1 VNRLLGFVTS
11 LRARAVA
18 RDWTRHVWMLERT
31 VDSMLATGTQDVVV
45 VCHEP
50 PPIAQASDP
59 RVTVMPLDVPVP
71 QRNNDAMCVD
81 KVLKVSAG
89 IAALQTRGVRYIGI
103 CDADDLVHR
112 ELGAFIAARDG
123 GHGWYAPVM
132 LTYAYGG
139 RWIRRRVMPEAI
151 AGPFAVVRADLLQFA
166 EPPFHGWWVERA
178 RADGEDAYLAALAAA
193 GRAICAMVAAGHT
206 RYCDVLAREGHPLA
220 PLPFNAHLMINHDD
234 STSTVEG
241 GAGTA
246 QRPSPAQIARHAYRW
261 VPELRPLTSAM
272 RRDFAIPFP
281 VPAAYSGASV
291 LWR

>member
-1 VNRLLGFVTS
+1 MLGFVTS
-11 LRARAVA
+11 LRARAIA
-18 RDWTRHVWMLERT
+18 RDWSRHVWMLERT
-31 VDSMLATGTQDVVV
+31 VDSMLATGSRDVVV

-59 RVTVMPLDVPVP
+59 RVTVLPLDVPVP

-89 IAALQTRGVRYIGI
+89 IAALQARGVRYIGI

-112 ELGAFIAARDG
+112 ELGAFIASRDG

-178 RADGEDAYLAALAAA
+178 RADDEEAYLAALAAA
-193 GRAICAMVAAGHT
+193 GRPICAMVAAGHT

-241 GAGTA
+241 GVGTA
-246 QRPSPAQIARHAYRW
+246 RRPSPAQIARHAHRW
-261 VPELRPLTSAM
+261 VPELRPLTAAM

-281 VPAAYSGASV
+281 VPAAYAGASV